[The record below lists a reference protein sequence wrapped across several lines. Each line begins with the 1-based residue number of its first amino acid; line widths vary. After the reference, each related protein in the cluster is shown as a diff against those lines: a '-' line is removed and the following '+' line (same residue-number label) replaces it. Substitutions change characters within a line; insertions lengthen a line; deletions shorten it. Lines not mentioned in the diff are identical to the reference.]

1 MKISQVLCILLY
13 NWLLKSRVMGSSYGQ
28 VKPETIRIVF
38 AASLL
43 SIRNYRVRSKTGWL
57 RNRIMCPSGATC
69 LNSKLFQ
76 WASTKKIQLGMLV
89 KDDIIILLKC
99 DILSPCFSW
108 NIAHLV
114 LKNNVPIPLLIYIRA
129 IKYA

>member
-43 SIRNYRVRSKTGWL
+43 SIRNYRVRSKTDWL
-57 RNRIMCPSGATC
+57 RNRIMCPSRATC

-76 WASTKKIQLGMLV
+76 WAIKIQLGILLV

-99 DILSPCFSW
+99 DMLSPCFSW
-108 NIAHLV
+108 NIATVV
-114 LKNNVPIPLLIYIRA
+114 LKNNVPIPLLIYIKA
-129 IKYA
+129 INYV